1 MYYQNVKP
9 VRLPPYTEL
18 VMESVHDNSAE
29 NPNNPSVIPQRVEW
43 GDQTQIEMSV
53 VIAQV
58 VPVNKSEGSML
69 WKMEREKES
78 DKGREGEK
86 KRERAENKH
95 QGKRWGRRARQD
107 DYD

>member
-1 MYYQNVKP
+1 VKP

-43 GDQTQIEMSV
+43 GDQTHNEMSV

-69 WKMEREKES
+69 WTMESERESE
-78 DKGREGEK
+78 KGREREK
-86 KRERAENKH
+86 KRERAANQR
-95 QGKRWGRRARQD
+95 QG
-107 DYD
+107 